1 MWQAKSPLRA
11 PQAKLPQLPT
21 PQFADTVPLL
31 LQSLEPL
38 ANSQQ
43 EFETTKAL
51 LLDFAGKH
59 SAVLQARLEQRANEC
74 RAGVSEFFAAKE
86 SAQPELVR
94 PSLHPDG
101 TPFPNVHFLE
111 HVWEDMAYLAW
122 QDSISCFS
130 NVFTTQFESSPLPEL
145 ALLRAAWVVMGVL
158 DFGQQILT
166 GELQPDGGLCS
177 AQYLKILFTTR
188 IPGVERDRIVTRP
201 QPLVSL
207 DGAQPP
213 AAKDRGPFADRM
225 ELTSA
230 HICVLSK
237 GDFYSVD
244 VTNVTC
250 EEVHQALVFISQ
262 QPKKAAYQLADL
274 TGMRRDDWSRARVR
288 LMGSS
293 TTSAHSL
300 RYVEEAVFHLVL
312 SELEPVGAKETM
324 LGLQE
329 ARGAWLDKSTTII
342 SFRNGVIGA
351 NLEHAAADAVVP
363 ARMLVHANE
372 FAAVNEPRTL
382 GASTLHPQSGKT
394 VVRSIKYNQ
403 TLLGVD
409 RAQPVPGRCTLL
421 PFDVDHPTV
430 EDCLEAAKQLAAIY
444 KENLGSVVS
453 IHTVGTKQIKA
464 AGMAPDSFMQMAL
477 QLAFGMDQGGRVPPT
492 YETASTRT
500 FLHGRTECIR
510 SQSKWSKA
518 FVDLYLSGSQD
529 AAKLREL
536 LVEAGKA
543 HRKFLN
549 SASNGRGTDRHM
561 LMLQVLAQPQVDGPK
576 HAIFADPLY
585 VRGTS
590 FELSTSQLPWA
601 VYDHPGFG
609 APFPNAYGVC
619 YRFSNDKIV
628 IGVACRDNG
637 IKNADRFAANIE
649 KAVHALIRVLLT
661 STASAK
667 L

>member
-1 MWQAKSPLRA
+1 MWQAKSNLRT

-38 ANSQQ
+38 AQSKQ

-51 LLDFAGKH
+51 LLDFASG
-59 SAVLQARLEQRANEC
+59 SQVLQDRLEQRANEC
-74 RAGVSEFFAAKE
+74 RTGVSEFFTAKE
-86 SAQPELVR
+86 NAHPELVR

-101 TPFPNVHFLE
+101 TPFPHVHFLE

-145 ALLRAAWVVMGVL
+145 ALLRAAWVVMGIL

-201 QPLVSL
+201 QPLVSA
-207 DGAQPP
+207 DAQP

-262 QPKKAAYQLADL
+262 QPKKATGDYRLADL
-274 TGMRRDDWSRARVR
+274 TGMRRDEWSRARVR

-312 SELEPVGAKETM
+312 SELEPNGAKETM

-329 ARGAWLDKSTTII
+329 ARGSWLDKSTTII
-342 SFRNGVIGA
+342 SFKNGVIGA

-382 GASTLHPQSGKT
+382 GSSTLHQQSGKT

-409 RAQPVPGRCTLL
+409 RPQPLQRCMFL

-430 EDCLEAAKQLAAIY
+430 EDCAEAAKQLAAIY

-477 QLAFGMDQGGRVPPT
+477 QLAFGMDQGGRTPPT
-492 YETASTRT
+492 YETASTRM

-529 AAKLREL
+529 LAKLKEL
-536 LVEAGKA
+536 LVEAGQA

-561 LMLQVLAQPQVDGPK
+561 LMLQLLAQPEDGHK
-576 HAIFADPLY
+576 HAIFSDPLY

-649 KAVHALIRVLLT
+649 KAVHALIHVLT
-661 STASAK
+661 SSAK
-667 L
+667 AKL